1 MNPSGATPMIVIGV
15 LLIVTCLPI
24 TAGIA
29 GEAALPVGVAEDGDR
44 MAAGRH
50 VILAR

>member
-24 TAGIA
+24 T
-29 GEAALPVGVAEDGDR
+29 DGSPAKR
-44 MAAGRH
+44 RCQ
-50 VILAR
+50 LA